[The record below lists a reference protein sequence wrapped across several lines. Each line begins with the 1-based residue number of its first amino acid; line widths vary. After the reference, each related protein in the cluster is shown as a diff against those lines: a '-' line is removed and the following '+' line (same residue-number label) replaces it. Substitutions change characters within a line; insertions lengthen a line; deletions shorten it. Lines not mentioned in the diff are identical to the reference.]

1 MFIFNFSIIILCIL
15 RRQILLGVLPT
26 VTTASSRLPTSLN
39 ELLSQEER
47 TDKINRWGTIRSMTK
62 EQATSALSPEEL
74 ETYNNYFAEVR
85 EGILKM
91 QELAKLVMI
100 DVEKADGIAP
110 KTKGQRKRDKWARV
124 QKRMAANAAAA
135 IKSPS

>member
-1 MFIFNFSIIILCIL
+1 
-15 RRQILLGVLPT
+15 
-26 VTTASSRLPTSLN
+26 
-39 ELLSQEER
+39 
-47 TDKINRWGTIRSMTK
+47 MTK
-62 EQATSALSPEEL
+62 EQATSTLTPEEL
-74 ETYNNYFAEVR
+74 ETYNNYFTEVR
-85 EGILKM
+85 EGVLKM
-91 QELAKLVMI
+91 QELAKLIMI

>member
-1 MFIFNFSIIILCIL
+1 MIFLFGLEKLNFT
-15 RRQILLGVLPT
+15 T
-26 VTTASSRLPTSLN
+26 V
-39 ELLSQEER
+39 
-47 TDKINRWGTIRSMTK
+47 
-62 EQATSALSPEEL
+62 
-74 ETYNNYFAEVR
+74 
-85 EGILKM
+85 LKM
-91 QELAKLVMI
+91 QELAKLIMI